1 MSGILC
7 FATMEAAVRAGFRLH
22 DRIPGGGYIV
32 RAQTPAGWA
41 LAIVAER

>member
-7 FATMEAAVRAGFRLH
+7 FTTLEAAVRAGFSLY

-32 RAQTPAGWA
+32 RARTQGGWA